1 MSVNDRLHEIA
12 NKVDDEKLSLDET
25 LDLYEEAVALGM
37 EATKT
42 VEENVAKQFMQE
54 DDE

>member
-1 MSVNDRLHEIA
+1 MSVKNRLQEIA
-12 NKVDDEKLSLDET
+12 EKVDNEKLSLDES

-42 VEENVAKQFMQE
+42 VEENVNKQFSNE
-54 DDE
+54 